1 MTRQELIKQFSDKL
15 YERTHLKITK
25 KYIKV
30 IECNK
35 LNFIKFDYFNLTIS
49 WDECTIRVVDNII
62 GKDYII

>member
-15 YERTHLKITK
+15 YERGFKITK

-30 IECNK
+30 VECNK

-49 WDECTIRVVDNII
+49 WDGCTIRIVDKILE
-62 GKDYII
+62 KEYIIY